1 MVHPAG
7 SSACRPPRPSR
18 RPAARPSRRPAA
30 RPSRLPAAPLASFLR
45 WMASALVLTALL
57 LPTEGCRGR
66 VPADQIPQVPVDF
79 SLNLFLPTYSHLQLV
94 GQYAYLDAGYRGI
107 LLYRSGLDQ
116 LQAYDRACTYAPS
129 QTCHRVSVIDSLMI
143 TQCAC
148 CDSRFG
154 LQDGQAIRGPAGWP
168 LRRYRVFFNETSGSV
183 RITN

>member
-1 MVHPAG
+1 MARSAHSAGPA
-7 SSACRPPRPSR
+7 R
-18 RPAARPSRRPAA
+18 RPAGPAHPRSHSA
-30 RPSRLPAAPLASFLR
+30 GPLAPFLR

-129 QTCHRVSVIDSLMI
+129 QSCHRVSVIDSLMV

>member
-1 MVHPAG
+1 MARTAHSAG
-7 SSACRPPRPSR
+7 PPR
-18 RPAARPSRRPAA
+18 RPAGPARPLADPAG
-30 RPSRLPAAPLASFLR
+30 PLAPFLR

-129 QTCHRVSVIDSLMI
+129 QSCHRVSVIDSLMV